1 MELPDKLTQGSF
13 DRWSILLRRRAV
25 ERLKKWQPQN
35 DFEEPR
41 TWPSPEKRQPP
52 RADISSKSANRRSL
66 SGDRQMKMLRYR
78 HVPIILL
85 LAGLAGC
92 NQQQSTQ
99 ELKEKTAQATAEV
112 KHDAEAMAAGIR
124 ERWSRDKPLDLNTA
138 TKEQLLSLPGVTG
151 PEANR
156 VIAGR
161 PYAAPGD
168 VVTRR
173 IMPKTEYDKIAD
185 RVTAKN

>member
-1 MELPDKLTQGSF
+1 MG
-13 DRWSILLRRRAV
+13 
-25 ERLKKWQPQN
+25 
-35 DFEEPR
+35 
-41 TWPSPEKRQPP
+41 
-52 RADISSKSANRRSL
+52 
-66 SGDRQMKMLRYR
+66 MLRYR
-78 HVPIILL
+78 HVPVVLL
-85 LAGLAGC
+85 LAALAGC
-92 NQQQSTQ
+92 SQQQNTQ

-124 ERWSRDKPLDLNTA
+124 EGWSLDKPLDLNTA

-151 PEANR
+151 SEANR

-161 PYAAPGD
+161 PYTDPGE

-173 IMPKTEYDKIAD
+173 IMPKTEYDKNAD